1 MHRVV
6 ACRSATSTTLLF
18 TNRGLADVLIEL
30 PPSSKH
36 RVSDRIRV
44 LLVLTRSA
52 WRMRG
57 NLAAIHAN
65 GLSEFNLVVLPALV
79 ARCRIVVW
87 VHEWQVSG
95 WSRRLTP
102 LLRLLAYNALFA
114 VVSEQSRQ
122 MLVDARL
129 ARPSRISV
137 VPNPIDPDDVC
148 AQSTPSSPDGLRVS
162 FVGTPARYKGFDL
175 LPSLVRATAD
185 LKVAWTVFAGPESA
199 MSAVFDELR
208 GLGVN
213 LPGKV
218 LDVKE
223 IYGACDAVVVPSR
236 EESFGRV
243 AAEAMANGIPVV
255 ASDLPQLRNILGD
268 NQAGLLVPSG
278 DITAF
283 GAAIGRLAKDP
294 ALRVDLGRRGKQR
307 SRRFAPSVVTDAL
320 TCLYGIAHSAALS

>member
-1 MHRVV
+1 
-6 ACRSATSTTLLF
+6 
-18 TNRGLADVLIEL
+18 
-30 PPSSKH
+30 
-36 RVSDRIRV
+36 
-44 LLVLTRSA
+44 
-52 WRMRG
+52 MRG
-57 NLAAIHAN
+57 DLAAIHAN
-65 GLSEFNLVVLPALV
+65 GLSEFSIVVLAALV

-87 VHEWQVSG
+87 VHEWQVLG

-102 LLRLLAYNALFA
+102 LLRLFAHNALFA

-122 MLVDARL
+122 MLIDARL

-137 VPNPIDPDDVC
+137 VVNPIDPDDVC
-148 AQSTPSSPDGLRVS
+148 AESAPSSTDGLRVT
-162 FVGTPARYKGFDL
+162 FAGTPARYKGFDL
-175 LPSLVRATAD
+175 LPSLVRATAN
-185 LKVAWTVFAGPESA
+185 LEVAWTAFAGPESN

-223 IYGACDAVVVPSR
+223 IYADCDAVVVPSR

-255 ASDLPQLRNILGD
+255 ASDLPQLRSILG
-268 NQAGLLVPSG
+268 NNEAGLLVPPE
-278 DITAF
+278 DVTAF

-294 ALRVDLGRRGKQR
+294 ALRVELGRAGKQR
-307 SRRFAPSVVTDAL
+307 SRRFAPSVATEAL
-320 TCLYGIAHSAALS
+320 TRLYGIARSEAPLKEE